1 VSTLLVWIL
10 LATLLALSAAF
21 SASETALFALTTL
34 ERGRMGSAV
43 KRLLGQ
49 PRSLL
54 VGILFCNLV
63 INLSFFAFAQ
73 RLVPHDSELGGIAWS
88 LGALAVLVLFGE
100 TLPKSLALRARQ
112 PMAKFFALPLSAVLP
127 FFKPIQRVT
136 DALCEAIY
144 RVLGE
149 AARRERG
156 ITSQSLA
163 LALEHSAVAGR
174 LLGSEAQFLVGVL
187 ELEQTRVREI
197 MTPRVDMVMLD
208 VENEDRDEV
217 IERALVSKDPWVVVV
232 EGSPDRVVGRVRTKD
247 LLIDRERPLAEV
259 IQPVFFV
266 PEVASAAALLSE
278 FRAHEKAQA
287 VVVDEWGGTAGLV
300 TIEDVLEEVVGE
312 LLVEGEAP
320 VDAVVPLEGGG
331 FRVAGSLSIRDW
343 NDIFGRRVVPNEFE
357 TVGGFVTA
365 LLRRIPRVG
374 DSVRSGPLVFVVH
387 EVRARRI
394 HSVDMHVED
403 ALEAA
408 RPQQEA
414 LP

>member
-1 VSTLLVWIL
+1 MSTLLVWVL

-21 SASETALFALTTL
+21 SASETALFGLTAL
-34 ERGRMGSAV
+34 ERGRTGPAV
-43 KRLLGQ
+43 KRLLSQ

-88 LGALAVLVLFGE
+88 LGALAALVLLGE

-112 PMAKFFALPLSAVLP
+112 PMAKFFAVPLSVVLP

-136 DALCEAIY
+136 DAVCEAIY
-144 RVLGE
+144 RVLGD
-149 AARRERG
+149 AGRRERG

-163 LALEHSAVAGR
+163 LALERSAVAGR
-174 LLGSEAQFLVGVL
+174 LSGSEAQFLVGVL

-208 VENEDRDEV
+208 IENEDRDSV
-217 IERALVSKDPWVVVV
+217 IERALISKDPWVVVV
-232 EGSPDRVVGRVRTKD
+232 EGSPDRVVGRVRLRD
-247 LLIDRERPLAEV
+247 LLIDRERPLAG
-259 IQPVFFV
+259 IMQPVFFV
-266 PEVASAAALLSE
+266 PEVATASAILGEL
-278 FRAHEKAQA
+278 RAHGKAQA

-312 LLVEGEAP
+312 LLVEGEP
-320 VDAVVPLEGGG
+320 PEDAVVPLEDGG
-331 FRVAGSLSIRDW
+331 FRVPGSLSIRDW
-343 NDIFGRRVVPNEFE
+343 NDTFGRRVVPTEFE

-365 LLRRIPRVG
+365 LLRRIPHAG
-374 DSVRSGPLVFVVH
+374 DSVRSGPLVFEVH

-403 ALEAA
+403 EFAQDRALA
-408 RPQQEA
+408 EA
-414 LP
+414 LR

>member
-10 LATLLALSAAF
+10 LATLLVLSAAF
-21 SASETALFALTTL
+21 SASETALFGLTTL

-43 KRLLGQ
+43 KRLLSQ

-73 RLVPHDSELGGIAWS
+73 RLVPKGAELGGVVWS
-88 LGALAVLVLFGE
+88 LGALVVLVLFGE
-100 TLPKSLALRARQ
+100 TLPKSLALRVRQ
-112 PMAKFFALPLSAVLP
+112 PMAKFFAVPLSAVLP
-127 FFKPIQRVT
+127 FFKPIQRLT

-144 RVLGE
+144 RVLGD
-149 AARRERG
+149 AGRRERG

-163 LALEHSAVAGR
+163 LALERSAEAGR
-174 LLGSEAQFLVGVL
+174 LSGSEAEFLVGVL

-208 VENEDRDEV
+208 VENEDRDSV

-232 EGSPDRVVGRVRTKD
+232 EGSPDRVVGRVRLRE
-247 LLIDRERPLAEV
+247 LLIDRRQPLADIME
-259 IQPVFFV
+259 PVFFV
-266 PEVASAAALLSE
+266 PEVATAAACLGEL
-278 FRAHEKAQA
+278 RAHGKAQA

-320 VDAVVPLEGGG
+320 VEAVVPLEGGG
-331 FRVAGSLSIRDW
+331 FRVSGSLSIRDW
-343 NDIFGRRVVPNEFE
+343 NDTFGRQVVPTEFE

-365 LLRRIPRVG
+365 LLRHIPRVG
-374 DSVRSGPLVFVVH
+374 DSVRSGPLVFEVH

-403 ALEAA
+403 QPAQERA
-408 RPQQEA
+408 PEEA